1 MMSRGRWRIWSVCR
15 RGWRGGGII
24 SRRVRGGRN
33 CWRRGW
39 RRFGGFVKGS
49 VEVSSGFSF
58 DPVVVSLLPR
68 TTTHPVAMKPRRG
81 WGTRSCGDLSLLS
94 FATANDTT
102 TLSRRSR
109 VEGGAPG
116 VVAIPSCYRLLPQTT
131 PPPWRDEAAPRVGH
145 PELWRS
151 QLVIVCYRKRH
162 HHPVAMKPRRG
173 WGTRSCGDPSLV
185 SLATANDTTT
195 LSR

>member
-33 CWRRGW
+33 CWGKGW

-58 DPVVVSLLPR
+58 DPVVVSFATANDNPPCRDEAAPR
-68 TTTHPVAMKPRRG
+68 VGHPELWRSQLVIVRYRERHHHPVATESRRG

-102 TLSRRSR
+102 TLSR
-109 VEGGAPG
+109 
-116 VVAIPSCYRLLPQTT
+116 
-131 PPPWRDEAAPRVGH
+131 
-145 PELWRS
+145 
-151 QLVIVCYRKRH
+151 
-162 HHPVAMKPRRG
+162 
-173 WGTRSCGDPSLV
+173 
-185 SLATANDTTT
+185 
-195 LSR
+195 